1 MVYVYSIG
9 LRSMVSYNLWFII
22 TRSLWRFLFSA
33 AIWLMLSVS
42 FLFFLQSVFNS
53 TSTKTFSLKSRV
65 FWIKYHLFNKFN
77 VDSDRLRIFLLL
89 LSAFLSVYVSTLW
102 TLVESRLK
110 CKRLIH
116 ATYNRDGLFKFFHIN
131 VLKCF
136 LILYWVTMKNFFT
149 MHQLNLATNLGSS
162 KKKLFWLILVI
173 LKWFNLNFWVG
184 SINFFTNNVIG
195 FGQLPVPKSLEWK
208 IRVNKAGFFLIILT
222 KDFCLALLG
231 HNFGIPS
238 LLIHFR

>member
-1 MVYVYSIG
+1 MVYVYNIG

-65 FWIKYHLFNKFN
+65 FWIKYHFFNKFN

-89 LSAFLSVYVSTLW
+89 LSVFLSVYVFTLW

-162 KKKLFWLILVI
+162 KKTGFDLFLLYWNDLIWI
-173 LKWFNLNFWVG
+173 
-184 SINFFTNNVIG
+184 
-195 FGQLPVPKSLEWK
+195 FGLGL
-208 IRVNKAGFFLIILT
+208 LT
-222 KDFCLALLG
+222 F
-231 HNFGIPS
+231 
-238 LLIHFR
+238 LLIML